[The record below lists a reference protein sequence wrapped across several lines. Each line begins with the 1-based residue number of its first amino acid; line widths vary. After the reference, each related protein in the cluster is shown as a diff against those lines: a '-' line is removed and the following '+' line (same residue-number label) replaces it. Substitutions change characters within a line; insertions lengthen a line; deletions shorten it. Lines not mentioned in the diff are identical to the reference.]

1 MKRMKTYCM
10 DYEQCDLL
18 AQNLALVIDSNIT
31 FFVDN
36 YMNDVNTMREI
47 ARETSFKGKEVFLQE
62 TEKYIDLKIKEDSL

>member
-1 MKRMKTYCM
+1 M
-10 DYEQCDLL
+10 
-18 AQNLALVIDSNIT
+18 IDSNIT